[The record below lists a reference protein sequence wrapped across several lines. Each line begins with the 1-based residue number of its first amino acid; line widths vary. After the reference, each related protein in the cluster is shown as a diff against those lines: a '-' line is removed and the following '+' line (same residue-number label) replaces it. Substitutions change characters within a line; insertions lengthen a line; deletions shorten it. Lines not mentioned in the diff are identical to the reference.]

1 MRSLQAAVQYAL
13 FIRLVLVLFFVEMVR
28 SAFVISFLP
37 AYAANQLGL
46 SVATVGLA
54 ISVHYVA
61 DTAVKCVAGYLLDR
75 LSPQIILHLSLGL
88 AFAGLWLSFVSNQPW
103 MLILG
108 SALMGLGVSPIWL
121 ICLSSIRE
129 GNRGSQMGTIYTVW
143 FAGLGLGPVAVN
155 FAIDSGYRLTFWLL
169 AAIFAA
175 GWLVAI
181 GWKVQIKPIPSFTF
195 MEQMAQLRMKLVAM
209 KPLVPGMVLQ
219 TAAAG
224 LLVPILPTFAH
235 QNLGLSYSQYSL
247 VLITGGIMT
256 ALCLIPMGRLSDRYG
271 QKWFLVFGFG
281 VLAAG
286 MAGLLF
292 ASNFYAAMVLA
303 ALLGGSYAAV
313 LPAWNAVM
321 SYFVPPDQKGMGW
334 GVLSSIEG
342 LGVMA
347 GPLIGGWV
355 ASLYSVTVTVIVSA
369 CLLAF
374 IALFYVW
381 IPLGKPSQEGR
392 LANVSTAGNDSGT

>member
-1 MRSLQAAVQYAL
+1 MRSLQAVLQSAS
-13 FIRLVLVLFFVEMVR
+13 FIRLALVLFFIEVVR
-28 SAFVISFLP
+28 SAFIISFLP
-37 AYAANQLGL
+37 AYAADRLGL

-54 ISVHYVA
+54 VSVHYVA

-75 LSPQIILHLSLGL
+75 LSPRVVLHVSLCL
-88 AFAGLWLSFVSNQPW
+88 AFAGLWLSFVSDQPW

-121 ICLSSIRE
+121 ICLSSIE
-129 GNRGSQMGTIYTVW
+129 EDNRGSQMGTIYTVW
-143 FAGLGLGPVAVN
+143 LASLGLGPVAVN
-155 FAIDSGYRLTFWLL
+155 FVIDNGYGLTFWLL

-175 GWLVAI
+175 GWAVAI
-181 GWKVQIKPIPSFTF
+181 GWNIQIKPIPSFTF
-195 MEQMAQLRMKLVAM
+195 KEQMAQLHLKLVAM

-235 QNLGLSYSQYSL
+235 QHLGLSYSHYSL
-247 VLITGGIMT
+247 VLITGGVVT
-256 ALCLIPMGRLSDRYG
+256 TLCLIPMGRWSDRYG
-271 QKWFLVFGFG
+271 QKRFLVLGFSA
-281 VLAAG
+281 LAVG

-292 ASNFYAAMVLA
+292 ASNLYAAMLLA

-313 LPAWNAVM
+313 LPAWNALM

-342 LGVMA
+342 LGVMI
-347 GPLIGGWV
+347 GPLIGGWL
-355 ASLYSVTVTVIVSA
+355 ASLYNETVTVVTSA
-369 CLLAF
+369 CLLAV
-374 IALFYVW
+374 IALFYMW
-381 IPLGKPSQEGR
+381 MPLAKPSAAGGRAEG
-392 LANVSTAGNDSGT
+392 